1 MSYKVARSNQDKK
14 KFRQRI
20 TNKFRL
26 VVINED
32 TFEERLSFKLTI
44 LNIFVLGGVFS
55 ILLVA
60 ITTVFIAYTP
70 IREYIPGYA
79 STSLKRDA
87 TELIHQTDSLKKR
100 LNTIESYTKR
110 LIPILSGE
118 YPINDI
124 NFDSLK
130 KNAEVTIVDTKKLDA
145 SLNDSIFREKV
156 DSNDRFPLF
165 DKAENKIEMV
175 FFAPITGTI
184 TQQFNITE
192 KHFALDIAQTTG
204 TPVKAI
210 EDGRV
215 IFAEWT
221 TETGYVIIIEHGTGF
236 ISVYKH
242 NGVLLKQQ
250 GDFVKSGEAIAT
262 VGSTG
267 ELTTGPH
274 LHFELWYNGY
284 PVNPTNYIDFK

>member
-1 MSYKVARSNQDKK
+1 VAKKTQKRS
-14 KFRQRI
+14 KFRERI

-26 VVINED
+26 VVLNEE
-32 TFEERLSFKLTI
+32 TFEEQLSFKLTI
-44 LNIFVLGGVFS
+44 LNIFVLSGVFS
-55 ILLVA
+55 IILIAL
-60 ITTVFIAYTP
+60 TTILIAYTP
-70 IREYIPGYA
+70 IKEYIPGYDSSQLKKDA
-79 STSLKRDA
+79 STLVY
-87 TELIHQTDSLKKR
+87 EVDSLKNK
-100 LNTIESYTKR
+100 LKILENYTNA

-118 YPINDI
+118 SLVSDV
-124 NFDSLK
+124 NFDSIK
-130 KNAEVTIVDTKKLDA
+130 SSTIVLSEIDEKKLNA
-145 SLNDSIFREKV
+145 SKTDSLFREKIE
-156 DSNDRFPLF
+156 SNDRFPLF
-165 DKAENKIEMV
+165 DKAENKLDMV
-175 FFAPITGTI
+175 FFAPINGDI
-184 TQQFNITE
+184 SQDFNSDN
-192 KHFALDIAQTTG
+192 KHFAIDIVSVTG

-215 IFAEWT
+215 IFSEWT
-221 TETGYVIIIEHGTGF
+221 TETGYVLIIEHGTGF

-284 PVNPTNYIDFK
+284 PVNPINYIDFK

>member
-1 MSYKVARSNQDKK
+1 MAKK
-14 KFRQRI
+14 TPKKSKFRQRI

-26 VVINED
+26 VVLNED

-44 LNIFVLGGVFS
+44 LNIFVLSGVFS
-55 ILLVA
+55 VVLIAL
-60 ITTVFIAYTP
+60 TTVFIAYTP
-70 IREYIPGYA
+70 IREYIPGYSSTQLKKDA
-79 STSLKRDA
+79 SKLVYEA
-87 TELIHQTDSLKKR
+87 DSLKNR
-100 LNTIESYTKR
+100 LLLIENYTKA

-118 YPINDI
+118 DPLSEID
-124 NFDSLK
+124 FDSLK
-130 KNAEVTIVDTKKLDA
+130 RASISKIDEKKLDA
-145 SLNDSIFREKV
+145 SKTDSLFREKIE
-156 DSNDRFPLF
+156 SKDRFPLF
-165 DKAENKIEMV
+165 DKAEDKIDMV
-175 FFAPITGTI
+175 FFAPLNGNVS
-184 TQQFNITE
+184 QDFNATN
-192 KHFALDIAQTTG
+192 KHFAIDITSVTG

-210 EDGRV
+210 EEGRV
-215 IFAEWT
+215 IFSEWT

-242 NGVLLKQQ
+242 NGALLKQQ

-284 PVNPTNYIDFK
+284 PVNPINYIDFK

>member
-1 MSYKVARSNQDKK
+1 MAKKTQKRS
-14 KFRQRI
+14 KFRERI

-26 VVINED
+26 VVLNEE
-32 TFEERLSFKLTI
+32 TFEEQLSFKLTI
-44 LNIFVLGGVFS
+44 LNIFVLSGVFS
-55 ILLVA
+55 IILIAL
-60 ITTVFIAYTP
+60 TTILIAYTP
-70 IREYIPGYA
+70 IKEYIPGYDSSQLKKDA
-79 STSLKRDA
+79 STLVY
-87 TELIHQTDSLKKR
+87 EVDSLKNK
-100 LNTIESYTKR
+100 LKILENYTNA

-118 YPINDI
+118 SLVSDV
-124 NFDSLK
+124 NFDSIK
-130 KNAEVTIVDTKKLDA
+130 SSTIVLSEIDEKKLNA
-145 SLNDSIFREKV
+145 SKTDSLFREKIE
-156 DSNDRFPLF
+156 SNDRFPLF
-165 DKAENKIEMV
+165 DKAENKLDMV
-175 FFAPITGTI
+175 FFAPINGDI
-184 TQQFNITE
+184 SQDFNSDN
-192 KHFALDIAQTTG
+192 KHFAIDIVSVTG

-215 IFAEWT
+215 IFSEWT
-221 TETGYVIIIEHGTGF
+221 TETGYVLIIEHGTGF

-284 PVNPTNYIDFK
+284 PVNPINYIDFK

>member
-1 MSYKVARSNQDKK
+1 MAKQHQKK
-14 KFRQRI
+14 GKFRQKI

-26 VVINED
+26 VVLNED

-44 LNIFVLGGVFS
+44 LNIFVLSGVFS
-55 ILLVA
+55 IALVA

-70 IREYIPGYA
+70 IREYIPGYSSTKLKKDA
-79 STSLKRDA
+79 SK
-87 TELIHQTDSLKKR
+87 LIYEADSLKTR
-100 LNTIESYTKR
+100 LKVLENYTNS
-110 LIPILSGE
+110 LIPILTGNQ
-118 YPINDI
+118 PILET

-130 KNAEVTIVDTKKLDA
+130 KNAEVTIVDTRKLDA
-145 SLNDSIFREKV
+145 SRNDSIFREKV
-156 DSNDRFPLF
+156 DSKDRFPLF
-165 DKAENKIEMV
+165 DKAEDKIDIV
-175 FFAPITGTI
+175 FFAPITGNVS
-184 TQQFNITE
+184 QEFNIDD
-192 KHFALDIAQTTG
+192 KHFAIDIVAVTG

-215 IFAEWT
+215 IFSEWT
-221 TETGYVIIIEHGTGF
+221 TETGYVMIIEHGTGF

-242 NGVLLKQQ
+242 NGALLKKQ

-274 LHFELWYNGY
+274 LHFELWYHGY
-284 PVNPTNYIDFK
+284 PVNPINYIDFK

>member
-1 MSYKVARSNQDKK
+1 MAKK
-14 KFRQRI
+14 TTQKSKFRKRI

-26 VVINED
+26 VVLNED

-44 LNIFVLGGVFS
+44 LNIFVLSGVFS
-55 ILLVA
+55 IVLVA
-60 ITTVFIAYTP
+60 ATTVLIAYTP

-79 STSLKRDA
+79 STKLKKDA
-87 TELIHQTDSLKKR
+87 SKLVYEADSLKNR
-100 LNTIESYTKR
+100 LQLLENYTKA
-110 LIPILSGE
+110 LMPILAGE
-118 YPINDI
+118 QPISTVD
-124 NFDSLK
+124 FDSLK
-130 KNAEVTIVDTKKLDA
+130 INSNPINVDERKLDA
-145 SLNDSIFREKV
+145 SKNDSLFREKV
-156 DSNDRFPLF
+156 ESKDRFPLF
-165 DKAENKIEMV
+165 DKAENKIDIV
-175 FFAPITGTI
+175 FFAPITGSI
-184 TQQFNITE
+184 TQEFNITN
-192 KHFALDIAQTTG
+192 KHFALDISQKTG
-204 TPVKAI
+204 TPVKAVG
-210 EDGRV
+210 DGRV
-215 IFAEWT
+215 IFSEWT
-221 TETGYVIIIEHGTGF
+221 TETGYVLIIEHGTGF

>member
-1 MSYKVARSNQDKK
+1 MAKK
-14 KFRQRI
+14 NKTKSKFRQRI

-26 VVINED
+26 VVLNED

-44 LNIFVLGGVFS
+44 LNIFVLSGVFS

-60 ITTVFIAYTP
+60 LTTVLIAYTP
-70 IREYIPGYA
+70 IREYIPGYSSIDLKTKA
-79 STSLKRDA
+79 STLVFKA
-87 TELIHQTDSLKKR
+87 DSLRREVEIKDRYIK
-100 LNTIESYTKR
+100 S
-110 LIPILSGE
+110 LIPILTGE
-118 YPINDI
+118 LPISEVD
-124 NFDSLK
+124 FDSLK
-130 KNAEVTIVDTKKLDA
+130 ENSKPINFDETKLDA
-145 SLNDSIFREKV
+145 SRTDSLFREKV
-156 DSNDRFPLF
+156 DSKDRFPLF
-165 DKAENKIEMV
+165 DKAENKIDMV
-175 FFAPITGTI
+175 FFAPITGNI

-192 KHFALDIAQTTG
+192 KHFAIDISQTTG

-215 IFAEWT
+215 IFSEWT

-242 NGVLLKQQ
+242 NGALLKQQ
-250 GDFVKSGEAIAT
+250 GDFVKSGEAIAS

-284 PVNPTNYIDFK
+284 PVNPLNYIDFK